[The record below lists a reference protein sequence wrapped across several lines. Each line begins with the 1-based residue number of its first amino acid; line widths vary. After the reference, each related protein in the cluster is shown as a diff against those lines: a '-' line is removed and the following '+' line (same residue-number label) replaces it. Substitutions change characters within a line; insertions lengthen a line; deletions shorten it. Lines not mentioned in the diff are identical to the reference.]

1 MAEAKSTTAAKES
14 VSAAKE
20 EVQVEEGGGA
30 MRRKLVARR
39 LVESHQALGW
49 QLVKGKSPDGLAW
62 QGDAVFME
70 IPDSQYQKIRKDQR
84 LPFDTVRT
92 RRERGELPVS
102 PALED
107 GIRLNSSAET
117 SKRTQV
123 GADGS
128 LK

>member
-1 MAEAKSTTAAKES
+1 MAEAKQ
-14 VSAAKE
+14 AAKE
-20 EVQVEEGGGA
+20 EVIPVK

-49 QLVKGKSPDGLAW
+49 QLVQGKSPDGLAW

-70 IPDSQYQKIRKDQR
+70 IPEDVYAKIRTDQR
-84 LPFDTVRT
+84 LPFDTVRM

-102 PALED
+102 PTVEE
-107 GIRLNSSAET
+107 GIRLNSSAEM

-128 LK
+128 IK